1 MLSHR
6 RWSLVA
12 ACFLLGGGI
21 QLSHARVAQPMSLDF
36 FTELLY
42 TAVGETSGDDDSAN
56 VSEQDWQDHTNDNWA
71 RAATLDQTTGAA
83 FPFIICNEDAST
95 APAQRKEAIATQAL
109 APEVYSPGSDISR
122 FFGAVYNTPDTTCL
136 IGLVNGTRAADLP
149 FVVQPI
155 SFLMKINT
163 GSVEFTDD
171 AADDGVLQYSIYYC
185 PGIDWATEIS
195 SRQNWALEALR
206 TVALGIDELV
216 TVPEAQVYETELLEL
231 KAVLDNDP
239 TYCDALLL
247 DSVEAEDAGG
257 NIDTGA
263 NSVYTIL
270 TFRMEDTS
278 VSARN
283 AQDSSFSKTCFH
295 LLTFALAYAPE
306 ICYIERRLPFETS
319 NLEAQW
325 IGQSGVPEYRPF
337 FDEGLYGQ
345 GQVVAVSDTG
355 LDLNSCY
362 FRDSSGPV
370 PFGKNFDLT
379 KRKVVQYF
387 DYVNGGEDVN
397 GHGSHVAGTIA
408 GRKSSDGTT
417 NEDGFV
423 E

>member
-195 SRQNWALEALR
+195 SRQNWVLEALR

-239 TYCDALLL
+239 TYCDALLR

-270 TFRMEDTS
+270 TFRMDDTS

-283 AQDSSFSKTCFH
+283 AQDGSFSKTCFH
-295 LLTFALAYAPE
+295 LHWPMLRKFAISNDACPLRRPILRPNGLGNPACPNTDPSLTRDYTDRDKWLLYQTLASISTPV
-306 ICYIERRLPFETS
+306 TS
-319 NLEAQW
+319 G
-325 IGQSGVPEYRPF
+325 I
-337 FDEGLYGQ
+337 
-345 GQVVAVSDTG
+345 AV
-355 LDLNSCY
+355 DLC
-362 FRDSSGPV
+362 PL
-370 PFGKNFDLT
+370 GKTLT
-379 KRKVVQYF
+379 
-387 DYVNGGEDVN
+387 
-397 GHGSHVAGTIA
+397 
-408 GRKSSDGTT
+408 
-417 NEDGFV
+417 
-423 E
+423 